1 MMYEPIQRGI
11 KGLTLARVLMTVCVM
26 EFFGPWGRDYSDTHL
41 FNPDWVGHARIHM
54 MWLLGFM
61 LFSGVAN
68 VYLIWF
74 TRPLRPIH
82 LYVSFAWLAA
92 NFFGF
97 WLAIATA
104 PVYDGLI
111 VVDGIHIPILGVDEN
126 VFVFSVLSLIYVAAF
141 AVFRLRVV
149 PQLAK
154 RDA

>member
-1 MMYEPIQRGI
+1 MYEPIPRGV

-41 FNPDWVGHARIHM
+41 FNPDWVGHARLHM

-74 TRPLRPIH
+74 TRPLRPIQ

-97 WLAIATA
+97 WLAIATV
-104 PVYDGLI
+104 PVYEGL
-111 VVDGIHIPILGVDEN
+111 VVVEGIHIDILGVDEN
-126 VFVFSVLSLIYVAAF
+126 VFAFSVLGLIYVAAF
-141 AVFRLRVV
+141 AVFRLRVI

-154 RDA
+154 RAA